1 MCCDGMKA
9 MEQWKSITVPVIFLA
24 AVLVRFV
31 SLDADPPSTV
41 GLHFLSDEGW
51 WVHNARNKY
60 LFDTWIL
67 DEFNQSLL
75 AAPPFCI
82 ATYGIYSLFG
92 VNYGSSRLIP
102 VISGLLTIL
111 LFSGI
116 LYARAPPSTAALA
129 TLLFGCNF
137 AFATL
142 NRTAYVDSTALM
154 FLILSWWLIDRLP
167 HRVWAVFLS
176 GMSFALAILTKSYL
190 LSILAPVMAVI
201 LFRLHKNK
209 TSLFRSS
216 ALLNSILFSGGVF
229 AVWMLWRKYLYIP
242 FFDDYQLMYSLWQD
256 GNFPKSLQAALRNIP
271 SFFIGQHGIRMIPAR
286 FFGLNASLL
295 ILAGFR
301 MHRLLTSE
309 SSSVKAL
316 WRKIPDIDRE
326 CIIFL
331 AVLSIQIAPL
341 TAKPFRRYLL
351 MYIPLVI
358 LASRCILNHDIKTP
372 QKRIPLK
379 MRLFHYIAP
388 LVVTVIL
395 VPPYIVRLIPHFQS
409 KALLYILSVSLVCV
423 FTGVCIRIAASF
435 KMHLKTTLR
444 AALLVFIVIDGSLYT
459 HNFMTRSFTMR
470 DTSRRLGATYFTTGS
485 KVLGG
490 VAHSLCLENKG
501 QPIAIWG
508 REEAPRVLNQDPIRR
523 FSPDYV
529 IILTKL
535 DGLEWGREFRYD
547 RYALPENHLETLHLL
562 PDGDQFR
569 VEAELYRAPVTETPA
584 PSDSFFLVD
593 GSLIPGTK
601 KSATR
606 RS

>member
-1 MCCDGMKA
+1 MKTF
-9 MEQWKSITVPVIFLA
+9 EQWKYITVPAVFLV
-24 AVLVRFV
+24 AVFLRFI

-60 LFDTWIL
+60 LFDKWIQ

-137 AFATL
+137 AFATM

-190 LSILAPVMAVI
+190 LSVLVPVTAVI

-209 TSLFRSS
+209 VDFSRNSV
-216 ALLNSILFSGGVF
+216 LLNSILFSGGVF

-256 GNFPKSLQAALRNIP
+256 GNFPKSVQEALRNIP
-271 SFFIGQHGIRMIPAR
+271 SFFIGQHGTRMIPAR
-286 FFGLNASLL
+286 FFGLNATLL
-295 ILAGFR
+295 ILSGLR
-301 MHRLLTSE
+301 VHQLLISE
-309 SSSVKAL
+309 STSLKAL
-316 WRKIPDIDRE
+316 WRKMPDLDRE

-331 AVLSIQIAPL
+331 TVLSLQIAPL

-351 MYIPLVI
+351 LYIPLVI
-358 LASRCILNHDIKTP
+358 LASRCILNSEIKTP
-372 QKRIPLK
+372 QNRIPSK
-379 MRLFHYIAP
+379 MRLVHYIVP
-388 LVVTVIL
+388 LAVTGIL
-395 VPPYIVRLIPHFQS
+395 VPPYLVRLVPNFQS
-409 KALLYILSVSLVCV
+409 KTLAYIISVLLVCV
-423 FTGVCIRIAASF
+423 LTALCIRISSS
-435 KMHLKTTLR
+435 LKQFLKIPLPL
-444 AALLVFIVIDGSLYT
+444 AILVFIVIDGGLYVQ
-459 HNFMTRSFTMR
+459 NFMTRSYSMR
-470 DTSRRLGATYFTTGS
+470 DTSRRLGEMYFTSGS
-485 KVLGG
+485 KILGG
-490 VAHSLCLENKG
+490 VAHSLCLENNG
-501 QPIAIWG
+501 RPIAIWG

-547 RYALPENHLETLHLL
+547 RYTLPENHLETLHLL
-562 PDGDQFR
+562 PDGNRFR
-569 VEAELYRAPVTETPA
+569 VEAELYRAPVSETHA
-584 PSDSFFLVD
+584 QSDSLLLVD
-593 GSLIPGTK
+593 GRRILGTQNT
-601 KSATR
+601 ATR
-606 RS
+606 